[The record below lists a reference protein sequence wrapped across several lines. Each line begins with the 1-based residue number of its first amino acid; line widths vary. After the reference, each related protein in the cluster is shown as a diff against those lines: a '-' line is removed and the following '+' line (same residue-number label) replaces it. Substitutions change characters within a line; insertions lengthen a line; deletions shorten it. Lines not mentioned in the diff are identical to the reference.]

1 MHVTING
8 EAKELP
14 FGAGRAT
21 VAELLAHLAL
31 PGERVAVEL
40 NGVVVRRAE
49 RADRAVVDGDVLE
62 IVTLVGGG

>member
-8 EAKELP
+8 EAKQLSL
-14 FGAGRAT
+14 GAGPTT
-21 VAELLAHLAL
+21 VAALLVHLAL
-31 PGERVAVEL
+31 PAERVAVEL
-40 NGVVVRRAE
+40 NGVVIRRAD